1 MKKIAIASVAT
12 LGIVGAAAVPAF
24 GAASSLTQTQQMAR
38 PSVAANVHCK
48 VRHWADREGYRDAI
62 RADAFA
68 GRRGRFGHGHKRDR
82 FHKEVDFDR
91 NEENDV
97 DEVDNDKHHI
107 GAVGAHNAHN
117 EWGLAGHKKHH
128 RPLHDVDVDT
138 RKRHNLRHLHD
149 DAIWKRDAGRIA
161 QRYKE
166 RKRWGTEKWCRGKPV
181 AGVHAGGGWHAKSK
195 RK

>member
-12 LGIVGAAAVPAF
+12 LGLVGAAAVPAF
-24 GAASSLTQTQQMAR
+24 GAASSLSQTQQMAR

-48 VRHWADREGYRDAI
+48 VRHWSDRWGYRDAI

-68 GRRGRFGHGHKRDR
+68 GRKGHVGHGHKRDR

-97 DEVDNDKHHI
+97 DEVGHSKV
-107 GAVGAHNAHN
+107 GAVGAAN
-117 EWGLAGHKKHH
+117 EWGHHHKKHH
-128 RPLHDVDVDT
+128 KPLHDVDVDA
-138 RKRHNLRHLHD
+138 RKRHNIRHLHD
-149 DAIWKRDAGRIA
+149 HAIWKRDAGRIA
-161 QRYKE
+161 HRYKE